1 MNFCSDNTSIACDAI
16 LQNIIR
22 VNNDPAMPYGDDMVT
37 ARVEQD
43 FKKIFDCDL
52 AMLPVATGTAANV
65 LALSVYCPSHGAIL
79 CHQESHIN
87 VDECGAPELYTGGA
101 KLVPFNGVGS
111 KLCPRELEN
120 YLSQGWAGNV
130 HNMQPAVISITQ
142 ASESGTIYTINEV
155 KAISEICK
163 KHDLKLHMDGAR
175 FANALVG
182 LNCNASDITWRAGVD
197 ILSFGATK
205 NGAIAAEAVIFFDSS
220 MAELAGF
227 KRKRGGHLFSK
238 MRFLSA
244 QLEAYLKDNLWL
256 ENALHANQMAAKL
269 FAGLSKAN
277 IKFRYPVAANELFI
291 YLEKPIF
298 IKLKDA
304 GFSFYQYP
312 LGGDDCYRL
321 VTAWNT
327 REDHV
332 DMFIETIYNSR

>member
-16 LQNIIR
+16 LKNIIR
-22 VNNDPAMPYGDDMVT
+22 VNNDPAMPYGDDIVT

-52 AMLPVATGTAANV
+52 AMLPVTTGTAANV
-65 LALSVYCPSHGAIL
+65 LALSVYCPSHGSIL

-101 KLVPFNGVGS
+101 KLVSFKGDGS
-111 KLCPRELEN
+111 KLCPIELEN

-130 HNMQPAVISITQ
+130 HNMQPVVISITQ
-142 ASESGTIYTINEV
+142 ANESGVIYSVDEV
-155 KAISEICK
+155 KAISKICK

-175 FANALVG
+175 LANALVS
-182 LNCNASDITWRAGVD
+182 LDCDASDITWRAGVD
-197 ILSFGATK
+197 VLSFGATK
-205 NGAIAAEAVIFFDSS
+205 NGAIAAEATIFFDPSVS
-220 MAELAGF
+220 KLAGF

-244 QLEAYLKDNLWL
+244 QLEAYLKDDLWL
-256 ENALHANQMAAKL
+256 KNAARL
-269 FAGLSKAN
+269 FSGLSNAN
-277 IKFRYPVAANELFI
+277 IKFRCPVEANELFI
-291 YLEKPIF
+291 HIEKDMVK
-298 IKLKDA
+298 KLKNI
-304 GFSFYQYP
+304 GFNFYQYP

-327 REDHV
+327 QEKHV
-332 DMFIETIYNSR
+332 DMFICAVKT